1 MDGVTVEGGAE
12 VLKMLD
18 GLGRAE
24 QAAFKKAAKRT
35 TRAGLKPMHKAAR
48 AAAPK
53 RSGRLAKAIKLR
65 TWRNPQRGQVGHAL
79 YINPGRKRDDPSGAF
94 YGGMIEGGYI
104 ANGTYVPGRHMIGN
118 AYRQYARSAQETVA
132 RALLAEADKI
142 IKA

>member
-1 MDGVTVEGGAE
+1 MTVEGGEDVA
-12 VLKMLD
+12 KMLD
-18 GLGRAE
+18 KLGKAEKRA
-24 QAAFKKAAKRT
+24 FVKAAKRT

-65 TWRNPQRGQVGHAL
+65 TWRNPKRGQVGHAL

-104 ANGTYVPGRHMIGN
+104 ANGTYVPGRHMIAN
-118 AYRQYARSAQETVA
+118 AHRAHAKRAQESVA
-132 RALLAEADKI
+132 KALLAEADKI